1 MTTTAEL
8 VQKPGTAG
16 ALSGRVAGFGGAL
29 FVACV
34 IIQNIVH
41 GGIAPQTNAS
51 AAEVMHYFATH
62 RGVEWMSACL
72 FPIGGIGLAL
82 FAGGLCAR
90 AFSAGVRARAWSVV
104 GALGVASIIALF
116 SSMVA
121 TEIAL
126 LVSAHRS
133 STVSSTIAVLW
144 TLHNSIFSVLLFSIA
159 VGLLGLSRAAV
170 NADIAPSW
178 IGTMGTVG
186 TALLAICAAL
196 APAVAAS
203 TSPVLGIGAL
213 GFVMWIVMIAVVASR
228 MARADNALRS

>member
-8 VQKPGTAG
+8 AQKPGAAG
-16 ALSGRVAGFGGAL
+16 ALNGRVAGFGGAL
-29 FVACV
+29 FVACLV
-34 IIQNIVH
+34 IQNIVH
-41 GGIAPQTNAS
+41 GGVAPQNNAS

-62 RGVEWMSACL
+62 RGVEWMLAWL

-104 GALGVASIIALF
+104 GGLGVASIIALF

-133 STVSSTIAVLW
+133 STVSSTMAVLW
-144 TLHNSIFSVLLFSIA
+144 TLHNSIFSVLLLSVA

-178 IGTMGTVG
+178 IGPMGTVG

-228 MARADNALRS
+228 MTRADNAVRS